1 MKKYYDEILE
11 CQEFTMMILI
21 LLTTKL
27 TSCQLQLYNI
37 AYFFKLQR

>member
-1 MKKYYDEILE
+1 M
-11 CQEFTMMILI
+11 TTLI

-27 TSCQLQLYNI
+27 TSRQSQLYNI